1 MTVFTVEIQLYA
13 LVKMLRERFA
23 LLNANLKSSVSVT
36 SRESVVKYDDET
48 DHSDKSEY

>member
-23 LLNANLKSSVSVT
+23 LLNANLKSSVNVT
-36 SRESVVKYDDET
+36 NRESVAKYDDEE
-48 DHSDKSEY
+48 DHSDTSEY